1 MASSFF
7 RTEFAGSFLANKRL
21 KIDNDK
27 SFMEKLPGDL
37 SICVS
42 EFLVS
47 IKPYDI
53 NPRHKYD
60 ESNLRKIKESKSD
73 ILTDLASLIIAS
85 KRSRLYYSDLMKLLK
100 LHYYI
105 KEYSKKY
112 LDVKLLASRFDIPIL
127 LQSPVDTFRYAVL
140 DRQFTGYLKYD
151 GGGQIS
157 DTRGWEIGCFAFT
170 NLSAVP
176 IENLIVDDKIH
187 WADNEEEIP
196 IPEMYKLP
204 IKTVQISPAAIM
216 RFKIPCIPMIGLRIN
231 EFISIDDNTFLFDT
245 ETFPVLSKKNVNIV
259 IDDRPDREIDDDEFS
274 HMLLYPNLSLKDFKE
289 LVSQKSGRAIFG

>member
-73 ILTDLASLIIAS
+73 ILTDLASLIIVS
-85 KRSRLYYSDLMKLLK
+85 KRSRLYYSDLMKLL
-100 LHYYI
+100 
-105 KEYSKKY
+105 
-112 LDVKLLASRFDIPIL
+112 
-127 LQSPVDTFRYAVL
+127 
-140 DRQFTGYLKYD
+140 
-151 GGGQIS
+151 
-157 DTRGWEIGCFAFT
+157 
-170 NLSAVP
+170 
-176 IENLIVDDKIH
+176 
-187 WADNEEEIP
+187 
-196 IPEMYKLP
+196 KLP

-245 ETFPVLSKKNVNIV
+245 ETFSVLSKKNVNIV